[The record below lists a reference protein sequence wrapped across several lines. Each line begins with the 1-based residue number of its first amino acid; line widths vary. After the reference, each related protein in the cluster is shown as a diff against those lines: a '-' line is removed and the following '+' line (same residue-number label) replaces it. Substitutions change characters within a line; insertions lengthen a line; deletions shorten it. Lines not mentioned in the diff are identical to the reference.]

1 MPKRS
6 KEDTEITI
14 QKIMDAVVDQL
25 LRLGYDKMSY
35 TTLSQQTGVSRT
47 GISHHF
53 PKKTDFTAALDGR
66 IFKMFIEHLEFEK
79 GLDAFSQSW
88 IKALEDS
95 EFLAI
100 LRLLFHHIVTSE
112 SAHEFAANSLCDG
125 ISPHKSLSSVLFPA
139 PFGPNN
145 AVTSPA
151 RISMLMSSST
161 TRWPYFIEIFR
172 PDKTT

>member
-66 IFKMFIEHLEFEK
+66 IFKMFVEHLNFDASLNEFS
-79 GLDAFSQSW
+79 DSW
-88 IKALEDS
+88 IKALDSS

-112 SAHEFAANSLCDG
+112 NAHEFAANG
-125 ISPHKSLSSVLFPA
+125 IERLYKAVEAKFGKESGKELEWLIGKSLIKMA
-139 PFGPNN
+139 N
-145 AVTSPA
+145 
-151 RISMLMSSST
+151 
-161 TRWPYFIEIFR
+161 
-172 PDKTT
+172 

>member
-14 QKIMDAVVDQL
+14 QKIMDAVIDQL

-35 TTLSQQTGVSRT
+35 TTLSQQTGISRT

-66 IFKMFIEHLEFEK
+66 IFKMFIEHLEFDK
-79 GLDAFSQSW
+79 GLNAFSQSW
-88 IKALEDS
+88 IKALEDA

-100 LRLLFHHIVTSE
+100 LRLLFHHIVTAE
-112 SAHEFAANSLCDG
+112 NAQEFAANG
-125 ISPHKSLSSVLFPA
+125 IDRLYKMVESQ
-139 PFGPNN
+139 FG
-145 AVTSPA
+145 AGG
-151 RISMLMSSST
+151 
-161 TRWPYFIEIFR
+161 
-172 PDKTT
+172 DKELEWL

>member
-1 MPKRS
+1 
-6 KEDTEITI
+6 
-14 QKIMDAVVDQL
+14 
-25 LRLGYDKMSY
+25 Y

-79 GLDAFSQSW
+79 GLDTFSQSW

-112 SAHEFAANSLCDG
+112 SAHEFAANGIDRLYKMVESQFGSGGDKELEWLIGRSL
-125 ISPHKSLSSVLFPA
+125 IQ
-139 PFGPNN
+139 
-145 AVTSPA
+145 
-151 RISMLMSSST
+151 MS
-161 TRWPYFIEIFR
+161 
-172 PDKTT
+172 K

>member
-66 IFKMFIEHLEFEK
+66 IFKMFMEFIDLQND
-79 GLDAFSQSW
+79 LDAFTTSW
-88 IKALEDS
+88 LAALDDEK
-95 EFLAI
+95 FLAI

-112 SAHEFAANSLCDG
+112 SAHEFAANG
-125 ISPHKSLSSVLFPA
+125 IERLYQLTAAQYGEESGKELEWLI
-139 PFGPNN
+139 GK
-145 AVTSPA
+145 TLI
-151 RISMLMSSST
+151 RMSQS
-161 TRWPYFIEIFR
+161 
-172 PDKTT
+172 

>member
-66 IFKMFIEHLEFEK
+66 IFKMFMEHVDFEN
-79 GLDAFSQSW
+79 GLDAFSDSW
-88 IKALEDS
+88 ISALEDA

-100 LRLLFHHIVTSE
+100 LRLLFHHIVVTE
-112 SAHEFAANSLCDG
+112 SAHEFAENG
-125 ISPHKSLSSVLFPA
+125 IVRLYKLTETQFGDSSGKVLEWLIGKSLI
-139 PFGPNN
+139 
-145 AVTSPA
+145 
-151 RISMLMSSST
+151 RMSQ
-161 TRWPYFIEIFR
+161 
-172 PDKTT
+172 

>member
-35 TTLSQQTGVSRT
+35 TTLSQQTGISRT

-66 IFKMFIEHLEFEK
+66 IFKMFIEHLEFDK
-79 GLDAFSQSW
+79 GLSAFSQSW
-88 IKALEDS
+88 IKALEDAD
-95 EFLAI
+95 FLAI
-100 LRLLFHHIVTSE
+100 LRLLFHHIVTAE
-112 SAHEFAANSLCDG
+112 NAQEFAANGIDRLYKMVESQFGAGGDKELEWLIGRSL
-125 ISPHKSLSSVLFPA
+125 IQ
-139 PFGPNN
+139 
-145 AVTSPA
+145 
-151 RISMLMSSST
+151 MSQ
-161 TRWPYFIEIFR
+161 
-172 PDKTT
+172 

>member
-66 IFKMFIEHLEFEK
+66 IFKMFVEHVEFEK
-79 GLDAFSQSW
+79 GLEEFSSSW
-88 IKALEDS
+88 VAALDS
-95 EFLAI
+95 DEFLAI
-100 LRLLFHHIVTSE
+100 LRLLFHHIVTSQ
-112 SAHEFAANSLCDG
+112 STHEFASNG
-125 ISPHKSLSSVLFPA
+125 IDRLYKMTESQYGEGSAKELEWLIGKSIIRMA
-139 PFGPNN
+139 Q
-145 AVTSPA
+145 
-151 RISMLMSSST
+151 
-161 TRWPYFIEIFR
+161 
-172 PDKTT
+172 

>member
-66 IFKMFIEHLEFEK
+66 IFKMFVEHLNMDA
-79 GLDAFSQSW
+79 GLDAFAQSW
-88 IKALEDS
+88 LNALDNK
-95 EFLAI
+95 EFIAI
-100 LRLLFHHIVTSE
+100 LRLLFHHIVTTE
-112 SAHEFAANSLCDG
+112 KAEEFAANG
-125 ISPHKSLSSVLFPA
+125 IDRLYKLAEAQFGSQSSKELEWLMGKSLIKMA
-139 PFGPNN
+139 N
-145 AVTSPA
+145 
-151 RISMLMSSST
+151 
-161 TRWPYFIEIFR
+161 
-172 PDKTT
+172 

>member
-14 QKIMDAVVDQL
+14 QTIMDAVVDQL
-25 LRLGYDKMSY
+25 LQLGYDKMSY

-66 IFKMFIEHLEFEK
+66 IFTLFVEHLEIN
-79 GLDAFSQSW
+79 GDLSTFSESW
-88 IKALEDS
+88 IKALENK

-100 LRLLFHHIVTSE
+100 LRLLFHHIVTAE
-112 SAHEFAANSLCDG
+112 RAHEFAQHG
-125 ISPHKSLSSVLFPA
+125 IERLYKLADTQFGEGSEREVEWLIGKSLIQMTKP
-139 PFGPNN
+139 
-145 AVTSPA
+145 
-151 RISMLMSSST
+151 
-161 TRWPYFIEIFR
+161 
-172 PDKTT
+172 

>member
-35 TTLSQQTGVSRT
+35 TTLSQQTGISRT

-66 IFKMFIEHLEFEK
+66 IFKMFVEHLEFDK
-79 GLDAFSQSW
+79 GLSAFSQSW
-88 IKALEDS
+88 IKALEDA

-100 LRLLFHHIVTSE
+100 LRLLFHHIVTAE
-112 SAHEFAANSLCDG
+112 NAQEFAANGIDRLYKMVESQFGAGGDKELEWLIGRSL
-125 ISPHKSLSSVLFPA
+125 IQ
-139 PFGPNN
+139 
-145 AVTSPA
+145 
-151 RISMLMSSST
+151 MS
-161 TRWPYFIEIFR
+161 
-172 PDKTT
+172 K

>member
-14 QKIMDAVVDQL
+14 QKIMDAVIDQL

-35 TTLSQQTGVSRT
+35 TTLSQQTGISRT

-66 IFKMFIEHLEFEK
+66 IFKMFIEYLEFDK
-79 GLDAFSQSW
+79 GLNAFSQSW
-88 IKALEDS
+88 IKALEDA

-100 LRLLFHHIVTSE
+100 LRLLFHHIVTAE
-112 SAHEFAANSLCDG
+112 NAQEFAANGIDRLYKMVESQFGAGGDKELEWLIGRSL
-125 ISPHKSLSSVLFPA
+125 IQ
-139 PFGPNN
+139 
-145 AVTSPA
+145 
-151 RISMLMSSST
+151 MS
-161 TRWPYFIEIFR
+161 
-172 PDKTT
+172 K

>member
-66 IFKMFIEHLEFEK
+66 IFKMFVEHLEFEK
-79 GLDAFSQSW
+79 GLETFSQSW
-88 IKALEDS
+88 INALENK

-112 SAHEFAANSLCDG
+112 SAHEFTANGIDRLYKMAESQFGEGSDKEIEWLIGRSL
-125 ISPHKSLSSVLFPA
+125 VQ
-139 PFGPNN
+139 
-145 AVTSPA
+145 
-151 RISMLMSSST
+151 MS
-161 TRWPYFIEIFR
+161 
-172 PDKTT
+172 K

>member
-66 IFKMFIEHLEFEK
+66 IYKMFVEHLDFDNDIET
-79 GLDAFSQSW
+79 FSTSW
-88 IKALEDS
+88 LKALES
-95 EFLAI
+95 EEFVAI
-100 LRLLFHHIVTSE
+100 LRLLFHHIVTAE
-112 SAHEFAANSLCDG
+112 RAHEFASNGIERLYKATESQFGNSSAKELEWLIG
-125 ISPHKSLSSVLFPA
+125 RSLIRMVS
-139 PFGPNN
+139 
-145 AVTSPA
+145 
-151 RISMLMSSST
+151 
-161 TRWPYFIEIFR
+161 
-172 PDKTT
+172 

>member
-53 PKKTDFTAALDGR
+53 PKKTDFSAALDGR
-66 IFKMFIEHLEFEK
+66 IFKMFVAHLDFEND
-79 GLDAFSQSW
+79 LESFSNSW
-88 IKALEDS
+88 ISALDND
-95 EFLAI
+95 EFKAI
-100 LRLLFHHIVTSE
+100 LRLLFHHIVTSQNT
-112 SAHEFAANSLCDG
+112 HEFAKNG
-125 ISPHKSLSSVLFPA
+125 IERLYQVAEAQFGADSKKELEWLIGKSLFSLV
-139 PFGPNN
+139 
-145 AVTSPA
+145 
-151 RISMLMSSST
+151 
-161 TRWPYFIEIFR
+161 
-172 PDKTT
+172 

>member
-35 TTLSQQTGVSRT
+35 TTLSQQTGISRT

-66 IFKMFIEHLEFEK
+66 IFKMFIEHLEFDK
-79 GLDAFSQSW
+79 GLSAFSQSW
-88 IKALEDS
+88 IKALEDA

-100 LRLLFHHIVTSE
+100 LRLLFHHIVTAE
-112 SAHEFAANSLCDG
+112 NAQEFAANGIDRLYKMVESQFGAGGDKELEWLIGRSL
-125 ISPHKSLSSVLFPA
+125 IQ
-139 PFGPNN
+139 
-145 AVTSPA
+145 
-151 RISMLMSSST
+151 MS
-161 TRWPYFIEIFR
+161 
-172 PDKTT
+172 K

>member
-6 KEDTEITI
+6 KEDTEVTI

-25 LRLGYDKMSY
+25 IRLGYDKMSY

-66 IFKMFIEHLEFEK
+66 IFKMFVEHLEFTKNLE
-79 GLDAFSQSW
+79 DFSQSW
-88 IKALEDS
+88 LAALEDQ

-100 LRLLFHHIVTSE
+100 LRLLFHHIVASE
-112 SAHEFAANSLCDG
+112 KTHQFASAGVDRLYKTVAQAFGASGERELEWLIG
-125 ISPHKSLSSVLFPA
+125 KSLI
-139 PFGPNN
+139 
-145 AVTSPA
+145 
-151 RISMLMSSST
+151 RMSQ
-161 TRWPYFIEIFR
+161 
-172 PDKTT
+172 